1 LLNGMVNQTT
11 RYALQILGYLARSD
25 ASLVPHEQIAREIGI
40 PANYLSKILNQ
51 LRKSGIVES
60 RKGWG
65 GGGHPANYLSKIL
78 NQLRKSGIVESRK
91 GWGGGSRLLPDAAG
105 RPLLDIVRV
114 FEGDRPAG
122 IPACIFGLPE
132 CGDAN
137 PCPLH
142 DQWTIIRDS
151 FQTLLC
157 TTMVGDLKRR
167 TVDASREDLGLGGPG
182 SGS

>member
-1 LLNGMVNQTT
+1 MVSQTT

-25 ASLVPHEQIAREIGI
+25 ESLIPHEQIAREIGI

-60 RKGWG
+60 R
-65 GGGHPANYLSKIL
+65 
-78 NQLRKSGIVESRK
+78 R
-91 GWGGGSRLLPDAAG
+91 GWGGGSRMLPDAAA

-132 CGDAN
+132 CGDDN

-142 DQWTIIRDS
+142 DHWTEIRDS

-157 TTMVGDLKRR
+157 TTTVGDLKRR
-167 TVDASREDLGLGGPG
+167 TVDARRKDLGLGSGDGTSGDGVPPG
-182 SGS
+182 